1 MSTLTKVFNSG
12 YSLAKL
18 NAQRITMM
26 AVVLAA
32 RIILS
37 YVPGLRFGDLA
48 EIGVGFIGTAFSGIL
63 FGPVYAFIIS
73 ALNDVITFFLTGWG
87 PFFPG
92 FTLGAGIAGW
102 IYGAFLWRKEVTW
115 KRVFLAV
122 LCVTLIVNLGL
133 TSLWVKILTGQAWQ
147 AIMGVRLVKNLVSL
161 PLNTIILY
169 IFLQAPAVAR
179 MIRQYRF

>member
-1 MSTLTKVFNSG
+1 MSKLAKLFNRG
-12 YSLAKL
+12 FPLAKL
-18 NAQRITMM
+18 NAQKITLMS
-26 AVVLAA
+26 VVLAA

-37 YVPGLRFGDLA
+37 YIPGLRFGDLA

-63 FGPVYAFIIS
+63 FGPIFAFIIS

-92 FTLGAGIAGW
+92 FTLGAGIGGW
-102 IYGAFLWRKEVTW
+102 MYGAFLWRKEVTW
-115 KRVFLAV
+115 LRVFLVV
-122 LCVTLIVNLGL
+122 LSVTLVVNLGL

-147 AIMGVRLVKNLVSL
+147 AIMGIRLVKNLISL

-169 IFLQAPAVAR
+169 FFLKTPAVAR
-179 MIRQYRF
+179 LIRQYRF